1 MWLLDG
7 GGDYCVFC
15 NIRLRYDC
23 EQIRA
28 AQAAPKRARGD
39 AYLQKALA
47 LLASCAL
54 PDLFYLDP
62 RRHRFLWFIG
72 RVDGY
77 QSADRDY
84 QHFADLPSSRPLLGA
99 RPSVYLLALPDR
111 YIRRLPLYR
120 SRIGKI
126 GLIFCRAC
134 VVRQKFFLIDE
145 KISENLLTNSDLY
158 SIIMSVSNG

>member
-1 MWLLDG
+1 M
-7 GGDYCVFC
+7 
-15 NIRLRYDC
+15 
-23 EQIRA
+23 
-28 AQAAPKRARGD
+28 
-39 AYLQKALA
+39 
-47 LLASCAL
+47 
-54 PDLFYLDP
+54 
-62 RRHRFLWFIG
+62 
-72 RVDGY
+72 DGY